1 MNPFL
6 LIIHKKRE
14 NILIIKHLCLL
25 KNVNNKFK
33 AVKLTMTKSCKIA
46 KKILLI
52 TSHLTMKNKQPIFIA
67 FFLAAFSFTVS
78 AQQSVTVSGNT
89 ATGAGGSAN
98 YSVGQVAYTTNYG
111 TNGNLTQGV
120 QQSYEISTLGTDE
133 HSEINLQFLAYP
145 NPTTDVLT
153 LSIGNFNSSDLIYS
167 LFDINGRVIQS
178 KKITESLTN
187 IDMKNQQSAIYFLK
201 ITADNKEIKTYRIIK
216 K

>member
-1 MNPFL
+1 
-6 LIIHKKRE
+6 
-14 NILIIKHLCLL
+14 
-25 KNVNNKFK
+25 
-33 AVKLTMTKSCKIA
+33 
-46 KKILLI
+46 
-52 TSHLTMKNKQPIFIA
+52 MKNKQPIFIA
-67 FFLAAFSFTVS
+67 FFLAVFSFTVS

-89 ATGAGGSAN
+89 ATGTGGSAN
-98 YSVGQVAYTTNYG
+98 YSVGQVVYTANYG

-120 QQSYEISTLGTDE
+120 QQPYEISTLGTDE

-167 LFDINGRVIQS
+167 LFDINGRIIQS